1 MANRSRGHVLNNFS
15 TAQRGKKIFRS
26 NRATVRRPLSIE
38 SEAARYCALAHQSS
52 RSLSLQPSVMLCFY
66 QKRVKDARLCVL
78 LSKLVVSLK
87 GWKREREREK
97 TKAIGE
103 GKEVEMTMSQ
113 ADDDGIS
120 FGRGHN
126 IRVKKKERQIKKKK
140 KRVGCVTRKPT
151 VMRIEYN
158 NLIREKRERERKK
171 RGSKCFLSF
180 VCFMAVRA
188 LFSPSYSRS
197 PLW

>member
-1 MANRSRGHVLNNFS
+1 MKRPGIARWLIKALVLS
-15 TAQRGKKIFRS
+15 
-26 NRATVRRPLSIE
+26 LSSGAFGDVVFL
-38 SEAARYCALAHQSS
+38 SETSQGCALVCLVKQA
-52 RSLSLQPSVMLCFY
+52 RRFL
-66 QKRVKDARLCVL
+66 KR
-78 LSKLVVSLK
+78 LK
-87 GWKREREREK
+87 EREREK

-126 IRVKKKERQIKKKK
+126 IRVKKERQIKKKK

-151 VMRIEYN
+151 LMRIEYN